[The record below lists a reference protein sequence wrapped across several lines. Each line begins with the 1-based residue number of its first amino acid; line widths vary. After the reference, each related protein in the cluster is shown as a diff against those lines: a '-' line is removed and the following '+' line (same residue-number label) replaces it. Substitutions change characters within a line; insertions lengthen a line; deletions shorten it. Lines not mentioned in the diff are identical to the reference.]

1 MNYQYVAYTEDR
13 RLVKG
18 KVSSTSEEAAAN
30 LLSYS
35 GYQIVSLKETAS
47 FFDSGKLAAY
57 FSRLKA
63 SEIIMFSRQ
72 LALLLESGTDIVTAL
87 ELLQNQVINR
97 TLKRILGEIVSDIR
111 SGSPLSSAMSK
122 HPQAFPDIY
131 SRTIAV
137 GEQSG
142 NLEAVLR
149 QMADFQE
156 KRQVTEK
163 KIKNAL
169 TYPFVVAIV
178 AVVVIGIMI
187 AFVLPTFVTLYEAF
201 GADLPLPTKL
211 LIGAS
216 NWLLK
221 YGIYLVFGIII
232 SAVVGTLYTRTPA
245 GKDQRDK
252 LMLNLPV
259 IGRIVLLNEL
269 SRCAQ
274 TMSVLLK
281 VGLPLPEIMSMAIR
295 GASNRTVSEALTEV
309 QQGLIRG
316 EGLAKPMREQ
326 RCFLP
331 MMIQMVGVGEETGSL
346 DNTLATVAQVFGNE
360 ADERTSAAA
369 GLLQPIIT
377 IAIAVV
383 VGFIA
388 LALVSAMYSIYGQA
402 SF

>member
-57 FSRLKA
+57 FSRLKT

-87 ELLQNQVINR
+87 ELLQNQVNNR

-111 SGSPLSSAMSK
+111 GGSPLSSAMSK

-131 SRTIAV
+131 YRTIAV

-149 QMADFQE
+149 QMADYHE

-169 TYPFVVAIV
+169 TYPFVVAVV

-221 YGIYLVFGIII
+221 YGVFLVFGIII
-232 SAVVGTLYTRTPA
+232 SAVVGILYTRTPA
-245 GKDQRDK
+245 GKYQQDK

-281 VGLPLPEIMSMAIR
+281 VGLPLPEIMTMAIR
-295 GASNRTVSEALTEV
+295 GTGNRTVSEALTEV

-316 EGLAKPMREQ
+316 EGLAKPMRAQ

-331 MMIQMVGVGEETGSL
+331 MMVQMVGVGEETGSL

-360 ADERTSAAA
+360 ADERTSTAAA
-369 GLLQPIIT
+369 LLQPAIT

-383 VGFIA
+383 IGFIA
-388 LALVSAMYSIYGQA
+388 LALVSAMYSIYGQT